1 MNANYEYKTAPVSIQ
16 RGTKRLT
23 NLPHLHD
30 EIELVYVL
38 KGSTVAY
45 ADQTVCEIGKGELYI
60 SFPNQIHYYNSAE
73 NSLFYVLIVTP
84 KLFYGKRE
92 LLSGSVPLENHITL
106 DENDKIAEYI
116 ETIVGLPE
124 ESDISDYTGYL
135 NLLLPRILGKLS
147 LKPSVNGEDSTLRSI
162 LEFCTANYSEDLSL
176 EYVAEH
182 LHLSRFHISRLFNRK
197 LGLSFSEYVNK
208 LRVRESCDLLRDPD
222 KKIADISEEVGFG
235 SIRTYNRAFKEIHG
249 KTPAEYRE
257 ALSTLPR
264 WRVLK

>member
-16 RGTKRLT
+16 RETKQLT
-23 NLPHLHD
+23 TLPHLHD

-45 ADQTVCEIGKGELYI
+45 ADQSVCEIGEGELYI

-92 LLSGSVPLENHITL
+92 LLSGNVPLENHIST
-106 DENDKIAEYI
+106 DEDGKIAEYI
-116 ETIVGLPE
+116 EAIVDLPE
-124 ESDISDYTGYL
+124 TSDISEYTGYF
-135 NLLLPRILGKLS
+135 NLLLPKILGKLS
-147 LKPSVNGEDSTLRSI
+147 LKPSISGEDSNLRNI
-162 LEFCTANYSEDLSL
+162 LEFCTANYSEELSL

-182 LHLSRFHISRLFNRK
+182 LHLSRFHISRLFNQK
-197 LGLSFSEYVNK
+197 LGLSFSDYVNK
-208 LRVRESCDLLRDPD
+208 LRVRESLDLLRDPD

-249 KTPAEYRE
+249 KTPVEYRD
-257 ALSTLPR
+257 AISTMPR
-264 WRVLK
+264 WRVL

>member
-16 RGTKRLT
+16 RETKQLT
-23 NLPHLHD
+23 TLPHLHD

-45 ADQTVCEIGKGELYI
+45 ADQSVCEIGEGELYI
-60 SFPNQIHYYNSAE
+60 SFPNQIHYYSSAE

-92 LLSGSVPLENHITL
+92 LLSGNVPIENHIST
-106 DENDKIAEYI
+106 DEDGKIAEYI
-116 ETIVGLPE
+116 EAIVHLPE
-124 ESDISDYTGYL
+124 TSDISEYTGYF
-135 NLLLPRILGKLS
+135 NLLLPKILGKLS
-147 LKPSVNGEDSTLRSI
+147 LKPSISGEDSTLRNI
-162 LEFCTANYSEDLSL
+162 LEFCTANYSEELSL

-182 LHLSRFHISRLFNRK
+182 LHLSRFHISRLFNQK
-197 LGLSFSEYVNK
+197 LGLSFSDYVNK
-208 LRVRESCDLLRDPD
+208 LRVRESLDLLRDPD

-249 KTPAEYRE
+249 KTPVEYRD
-257 ALSTLPR
+257 AISTMPR
-264 WRVLK
+264 WRVL

>member
-16 RGTKRLT
+16 RETKQLT
-23 NLPHLHD
+23 TLPHLHD

-45 ADQTVCEIGKGELYI
+45 ADQSVCEIGEGELYI
-60 SFPNQIHYYNSAE
+60 SFPNQIHYYSSAE

-92 LLSGSVPLENHITL
+92 LLSGNVPIENHIST
-106 DENDKIAEYI
+106 DEDGKIAEYI
-116 ETIVGLPE
+116 EAIVDLPE
-124 ESDISDYTGYL
+124 TSDISEYTGYF
-135 NLLLPRILGKLS
+135 NLLLPKILGKLS
-147 LKPSVNGEDSTLRSI
+147 LKPSISGEDSTLRNI
-162 LEFCTANYSEDLSL
+162 LEFCTANYSEELSL

-182 LHLSRFHISRLFNRK
+182 LHLSRFHISRLFNQK
-197 LGLSFSEYVNK
+197 LGLSFSDYVNK
-208 LRVRESCDLLRDPD
+208 LRVRESLDLLRDPD

-249 KTPAEYRE
+249 KTPVEYRD
-257 ALSTLPR
+257 AISTMPR
-264 WRVLK
+264 WRVL

>member
-16 RGTKRLT
+16 RETKQLT
-23 NLPHLHD
+23 TLPHLHD

-45 ADQTVCEIGKGELYI
+45 ADQSVCEIGEGELYI
-60 SFPNQIHYYNSAE
+60 SFPNQIHYYSSAE

-92 LLSGSVPLENHITL
+92 LLSGNVPIENHIST
-106 DENDKIAEYI
+106 DEDGKIAEYI
-116 ETIVGLPE
+116 EAIVHLPE
-124 ESDISDYTGYL
+124 TSDISEYTGYF
-135 NLLLPRILGKLS
+135 NLLHPKILGKLS
-147 LKPSVNGEDSTLRSI
+147 LKPSISGEDSTLRNI
-162 LEFCTANYSEDLSL
+162 LEFCTANYSEELSL

-182 LHLSRFHISRLFNRK
+182 LHLSRFHISRLFNQK
-197 LGLSFSEYVNK
+197 LGLSFSDYVNK
-208 LRVRESCDLLRDPD
+208 LRVRESLDLLRDPD

-249 KTPAEYRE
+249 KTPVEYRD
-257 ALSTLPR
+257 AISTMPR
-264 WRVLK
+264 WRVL

>member
-16 RGTKRLT
+16 RETKQLT
-23 NLPHLHD
+23 TLPHLHD

-45 ADQTVCEIGKGELYI
+45 ADQSVCEIGEGELYI
-60 SFPNQIHYYNSAE
+60 SFPNQIHYYSSAE

-92 LLSGSVPLENHITL
+92 LLSGNVPIENHIST
-106 DENDKIAEYI
+106 DEDGKIAEYI
-116 ETIVGLPE
+116 EAIVHLPE
-124 ESDISDYTGYL
+124 TSDISEYTGYF
-135 NLLLPRILGKLS
+135 NLLLPKILGKLS
-147 LKPSVNGEDSTLRSI
+147 LKPSISGEDSTLRNI
-162 LEFCTANYSEDLSL
+162 LEFCTANYSEELSL

-182 LHLSRFHISRLFNRK
+182 LHLSRFHISRLFNQK
-197 LGLSFSEYVNK
+197 LGLSFSDYVNK
-208 LRVRESCDLLRDPD
+208 LRVRESLDLLRDPD

-249 KTPAEYRE
+249 KTPLEYRD
-257 ALSTLPR
+257 AISTMPR
-264 WRVLK
+264 WRVL